1 MSNSVFEDAELD
13 PLEYVA
19 NIASITTKTFSLDRQ
34 RAMFELMRAQLGLL
48 GYIADAIDQLNENFD
63 KNGS

>member
-13 PLEYVA
+13 PLEYAA
-19 NIASITTKTFSLDRQ
+19 NIESITMKMFSLDRQ
-34 RAMFELMRAQLGLL
+34 RAMFELMHAQLGLL
-48 GYIADAIDQLNENFD
+48 SYIADAIDQLNENFD

>member
-13 PLEYVA
+13 PLEYAA
-19 NIASITTKTFSLDRQ
+19 NIESITMKMFSLDRQ
-34 RAMFELMRAQLGLL
+34 RAMFEVMRAQLGLL
-48 GYIADAIDQLNENFD
+48 SYIADAIDQLNENFD